1 MARKSKTPSEDRKRK
16 YGEPTN
22 MLAIRVPQSV
32 DKALVKR
39 ARRLKKP
46 KSETAVE
53 ILTDALI
60 KTVLTEL
67 EVAPDLDVRDDG
79 VFG

>member
-1 MARKSKTPSEDRKRK
+1 MPVKKSSEDRKRK

-22 MLAIRVPQSV
+22 MLAIRVPRSV

-39 ARRLKKP
+39 ARKLQKP
-46 KSETAVE
+46 KSETAVD
-53 ILTDALI
+53 ILSAAL
-60 KTVLTEL
+60 TPLREL
-67 EVAPDLDVRDDG
+67 DVAPDLDVAQG